1 MKENFQSLFWYFFF
15 QVQGQVFKTYKTL
28 FRTSGLCL
36 CFSKWPSRMLWKV
49 PEIYKRFSFYGC
61 WWLRNHNRLYF
72 RNAEIEGGSMFATSY
87 CLTFN
92 FHPKLEM
99 TLITCLRSFGKNE
112 DELKFITIPHKPWP
126 YTDHDDL
133 LGFKDGC
140 DVVLEKTQ
148 KQAIS
153 TLCMI

>member
-1 MKENFQSLFWYFFF
+1 
-15 QVQGQVFKTYKTL
+15 
-28 FRTSGLCL
+28 
-36 CFSKWPSRMLWKV
+36 
-49 PEIYKRFSFYGC
+49 
-61 WWLRNHNRLYF
+61 
-72 RNAEIEGGSMFATSY
+72 MFATSY